1 MIGPALLSTSTAWVH
16 GLNTGYR
23 LCGRS
28 LFRRFFLALF
38 VWVVLV
44 GSGLG
49 FLWGSADLFSRLA
62 TGEEITKTVV
72 SKWQAWHLVHP
83 KR

>member
-1 MIGPALLSTSTAWVH
+1 MIGPFALSCSRAYMA
-16 GLNTGYR
+16 GMQRGYR
-23 LCGRS
+23 LCSRS
-28 LFRRFFLALF
+28 LVRRFFLALF
-38 VWVVLV
+38 VWVLLL

-49 FLWGSADLFSRLA
+49 FVWGSADLFSRLA